1 MKDAAFQL
9 NEWLVEPARNRLSRD
24 GESIALE
31 NKTMDT
37 LVFLAARSGD
47 VVSADD
53 IIAEVWGGQPMGENP
68 VYKSIANLRKALG
81 DDPKSPLYIETISR
95 RGYRL
100 VANVLPAEN
109 AKAAPGSRTKARRW
123 RRLAYGGIA
132 LLAVLLGIQW
142 LWPSAD
148 TADRNTTETTGN
160 LIAVLPFENLSG
172 DTNNERFCRGITEE
186 LLNHLAEIPTLSVVA
201 RQSAFAVTA
210 HDSDPV
216 ELAARLGVRYLLT
229 GSVRANNNTYRV
241 AARLLDASGIVL
253 WSDEYN
259 RNADNILSIQNDI
272 AAAVVDGLSL
282 SVTDSFRAHA
292 VASSNFEAYTAYV
305 LGREYLQRRP
315 EGWTGL
321 AAASFEEAL
330 RLDPEFA
337 GAYAG
342 LAMAQLHRTRIGET
356 DLAEQQALIDRALEL
371 DPNLA
376 EAHAAAGLLQ
386 MNLSAFADYEAAI
399 AHLQRALEINPSSID
414 ARNWMSISYN
424 MLGER
429 QKAIRVLEEALAL
442 DPLNPVLGL
451 NLGVRYEADGRFDMA
466 REQMRRVLEFP
477 DAPIWGWQWLSN
489 LEKRTGR
496 YDTAID
502 QLREAID
509 AGKFG
514 ASPTRWEAAELAIS
528 YAELGL
534 FDEANS
540 WSELA
545 QLDDSSTWKLNQYYL
560 VHMPQA
566 NYAEFQQQLD
576 RFSATQESE
585 ASWPV
590 WPRFVVGSYLSRQG
604 DNEGVIR
611 MLGSLYE
618 GGLPAYNG
626 PGGGRDIIDPA
637 HHLAL
642 AYLETGE
649 EDKAET
655 LLGFI
660 LEEQA
665 EQRRGRTRL
674 LGQALARE
682 AVTYS
687 MLGRTELATTRML
700 DAIAAGWR
708 RYYMAATNPC
718 YEDLFR
724 QPRVQAALADVRNDL
739 DLQRERVRSAD
750 RLTPIK
756 LPDIRRNL

>member
-1 MKDAAFQL
+1 MNEAAFRL
-9 NEWLVEPARNRLSRD
+9 NDWLVEPTRNRLSRD

-53 IIAEVWGGQPMGENP
+53 IIAEVWGSQPMGENP

-100 VANVLPAEN
+100 VASVQPAEGG
-109 AKAAPGSRTKARRW
+109 KAAPQAGATARRW
-123 RRLAYGGIA
+123 KPFAYGAVA
-132 LLAVLLGIQW
+132 LLAVVLGILW

-172 DTNNERFCRGITEE
+172 DADNEHFCRGITEE
-186 LLNHLAEIPTLSVVA
+186 LLNHLAEIPTLTVVA
-201 RQSAFAVTA
+201 RQSAFAFAA

-241 AARLLDASGIVL
+241 TARLLDASGVVL

-259 RNADNILSIQNDI
+259 RTIDDVLDIQNDI
-272 AAAVVDGLSL
+272 ATAVVDGLSL
-282 SVTDSFRAHA
+282 NVTDSFQAHA
-292 VASSNFEAYTAYV
+292 VASNNFEAYTAYI

-321 AAASFEEAL
+321 AAASFKEAL

-342 LAMAQLHRTRIGET
+342 LAMARLHSTRAGET

-371 DPNLA
+371 DPGLA

-386 MNLSAFADYEAAI
+386 MNLGAFPDHRAAI
-399 AHLQRALEINPSSID
+399 THLQRALEINPSSID

-429 QKAIRVLEEALAL
+429 QKAIRVLEEAIAL

-451 NLGVRYEADGRFDMA
+451 NIGARYQADGRFDMA

-477 DAPIWGWQWLSN
+477 DAPIWGWQWLAN
-489 LEKRTGR
+489 LEKHTGR

-502 QLREAID
+502 RLREAID

-514 ASPTRWEAAELAIS
+514 ASPTRWEAASLAIS
-528 YAELGL
+528 YAELGM
-534 FDEANS
+534 FDEANR
-540 WSELA
+540 WLKLA
-545 QLDDSSTWKLNQYYL
+545 QLDDSSAWKLNQYFL

-566 NYAEFQQQLD
+566 NYAEFQQQVD

-585 ASWPV
+585 ATWPV
-590 WPRFVVGSYLSRQG
+590 WPRFIVGSYLSRQG
-604 DNEGVIR
+604 DNAGVIR
-611 MLGSLYE
+611 LLGSLYE

-626 PGGGRDIIDPA
+626 PGGASDIIYPA

-649 EDKAET
+649 KHKAET
-655 LLGFI
+655 LLGYI
-660 LEEQA
+660 LEEQV

-687 MLGRTELATTRML
+687 MLGRTELAATRML

-708 RYYMAATNPC
+708 SYYMAALNPC
-718 YEDLFR
+718 YDDLFR
-724 QPRVQAALADVRNDL
+724 QPRVQAVLADVRNDL
-739 DLQRERVRSAD
+739 NLQRERVRSAD
-750 RLTPIK
+750 RLTPIE
-756 LPDIRRNL
+756 LPDTRKNL